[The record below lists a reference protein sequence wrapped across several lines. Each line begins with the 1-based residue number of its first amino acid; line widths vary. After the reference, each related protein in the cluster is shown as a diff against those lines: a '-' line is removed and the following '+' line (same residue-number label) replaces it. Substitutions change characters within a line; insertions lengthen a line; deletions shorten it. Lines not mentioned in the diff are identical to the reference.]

1 MSKEGIVYLL
11 MFLNVNR
18 YANVVLERSLR
29 ANEGRIGIKES
40 ILTILKQ
47 IWTQM
52 NGYFLEMNSKR
63 CKSQAIFPLN
73 WVLENFELS
82 LKHVGSQA
90 RVGVLYSE
98 RSDYNLVE
106 RH

>member
-1 MSKEGIVYLL
+1 MKSG
-11 MFLNVNR
+11 NVIEQGFR
-18 YANVVLERSLR
+18 
-29 ANEGRIGIKES
+29 
-40 ILTILKQ
+40 
-47 IWTQM
+47 
-52 NGYFLEMNSKR
+52 
-63 CKSQAIFPLN
+63 SQAIFPLN
-73 WVLENFELS
+73 WVSENFELS